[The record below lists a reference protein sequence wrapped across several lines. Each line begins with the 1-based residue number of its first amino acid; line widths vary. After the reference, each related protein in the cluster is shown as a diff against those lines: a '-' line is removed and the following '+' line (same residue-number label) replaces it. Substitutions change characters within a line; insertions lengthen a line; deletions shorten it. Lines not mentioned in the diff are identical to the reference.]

1 MNTTKLKT
9 FAQKARKVLIEE
21 TTKKLDY
28 IMHSSTPEALEQ
40 KKILLKYGFGERGIS
55 TERQIRGSEQTKAEQ
70 IEKIA
75 YTWFNRL
82 CALRYM
88 DMKGY
93 TDCGIITEKEGFT
106 QPEILTEAKNGTL
119 PANLERHTDMQ
130 ILQAILSGRT
140 GVANRDEAAYRVLLK
155 GACNYYHTIMPFM
168 FEPINDYTEILLMD
182 DCLSENSLLADLK
195 EAMDEENC
203 QNVEVIGWLY
213 QHYISEKKDT
223 VFEQVKKQRRKVKE
237 TEIPAVTQ
245 LFTPHWIVRY
255 LVENTLGRLWMLN
268 HPQSNLKEH
277 MAFYIEPEADESY
290 IPIQS
295 VEDIRICDPAC
306 GSGHML
312 TYTFDLLFHIY
323 EEELYTPKDAVEA
336 ILNKNLKGLE
346 VDERAGEL
354 AQFAL
359 FMKARDKYKRFFKK
373 SHTPKIHVFDNILV
387 SEEELTDF
395 ESQYGIINTDF
406 KELIAQMTHAKS
418 FGSLINP
425 QGADITSEKEALL
438 QFEAKDMMHYHVKQ
452 RLVRICEHLEAL
464 NQTYHVVVTNPPYLG
479 NFDKEMGKF
488 MEKQYKDYKSDTF
501 AAFMVRNAL
510 LTKEKG
516 FMGFM
521 TPYVWM
527 FISSYEKLRKY
538 LVENTPIYSL
548 VQLEYNSLAVAMVPA
563 CTFLLQNNRKL
574 DQKGVY

>member
-155 GACNYYHTIMPFM
+155 GACNYYHTLMPFM

-195 EAMDEENC
+195 EAVDEENC
-203 QNVEVIGWLY
+203 KDVEVIGWLY
-213 QHYISEKKDT
+213 QYYISEKKDT
-223 VFEQVKKQRRKVKE
+223 VFDQVKKQRRKVKE
-237 TEIPAVTQ
+237 SEIPAVTQ

-277 MAFYIEPEADESY
+277 MAFYIEPEENEPV
-290 IPIQS
+290 IPMQS
-295 VEDIRICDPAC
+295 PEDIRICDPAC

-312 TYTFDLLFHIY
+312 TYTFDLLFRIY
-323 EEELYTPKDAVEA
+323 EEELYSPKDAVHA
-336 ILNKNLKGLE
+336 ILTKNLKGFE

-359 FMKARDKYKRFFKK
+359 FMKARDRYSRFFKK
-373 SHTPKIHVFDNILV
+373 SLTPDIHVFENISV
-387 SEEELTDF
+387 SEDEITDF
-395 ESQYGIINTDF
+395 ESKYGVLNTAF
-406 KELIAQMTHAKS
+406 KELIGQMAHAKS

-425 QGADITSEKEALL
+425 QGVDITGQRGELEQIETRDLIMAS
-438 QFEAKDMMHYHVKQ
+438 VKQ
-452 RLVRICEHLEAL
+452 RLLKCCETLEML
-464 NQTYHVVVTNPPYLG
+464 NQSYHVVVTNPPYLG
-479 NFDKEMGKF
+479 NFDKEMGTF
-488 MEKQYKDYKSDTF
+488 MTANYKDYKSDTF
-501 AAFMVRNAL
+501 AAFMVRNAYF
-510 LTKEKG
+510 TKEKG
-516 FMGFM
+516 FM
-521 TPYVWM
+521 
-527 FISSYEKLRKY
+527 
-538 LVENTPIYSL
+538 
-548 VQLEYNSLAVAMVPA
+548 
-563 CTFLLQNNRKL
+563 
-574 DQKGVY
+574 